1 MARAA
6 STRTR
11 SAADCAQSTSR
22 IFSPRLWTV
31 SLRWRKTAP
40 TSAVAGVGKRQALGC
55 SVPSGRRRRAPAAA
69 AFGRSANAPCSA
81 ATEPGRSSES
91 SLSRS
96 AKRPRERCSSAVSF
110 SPLPRRW
117 RSAMTS
123 VTVGW
128 WRAAPADPSVEALS
142 STRTSVSNGSA
153 SRSAAIASRQR
164 TSSSRCSVFTTQKDT
179 STATGLLLSPA
190 VRVDVVD
197 PSAYTPPYDHALC
210 AALARAGA
218 RVRLVTSAFS
228 HGAVPRAEGYEV
240 SERFYRGAPARGRAR
255 VGWKLARHAP
265 DMLGAARAARAAR
278 AADVVHF
285 QWLAVQPVDAV
296 LLRAFRAPLVLTAH
310 DVVPREA
317 RPGQRAGQRRLYDRV
332 DAIVVH
338 SEHGRGR
345 LVEELGVPAAKVTVI
360 PHGVLT
366 FRGDDG
372 LPPELAAVE
381 GPVALFFGLVRP
393 YKGLDVLLEAWRGI
407 EGAELWVVGM
417 PRMDMRALRA
427 AAPPN
432 VRFVERF
439 VPDGQVAE
447 LFRRADLA
455 VLPYREI
462 DQSGVLFTALGAG
475 TPLVLTAVGGFPEV
489 AAAGAAEL
497 VPPGDAAALHVAL
510 ARLLADPAAR
520 EGLAAGARRA
530 AAERYGW
537 DAIARAHLDLYAK
550 LAL

>member
-40 TSAVAGVGKRQALGC
+40 TSAVAGVGKRHALGW

-69 AFGRSANAPCSA
+69 ALGRSVSAAWSA
-81 ATEPGRSSES
+81 ATAPGLSSES
-91 SLSRS
+91 SLSSS
-96 AKRPRERCSSAVSF
+96 AKRPRARCRSAVSF

-117 RSAMTS
+117 RSAITS
-123 VTVGW
+123 VTTGW
-128 WRAAPADPSVEALS
+128 LRAAAADPSFEALS
-142 STRTSVSNGSA
+142 STSTSVGNGSA
-153 SRSAAIASRQR
+153 SRRAAVASRQR
-164 TSSSRCSVFTTQKDT
+164 RSSSRCSVFTTQKET

-218 RVRLVTSAFS
+218 RVRLVTSAFT

-255 VGWKLARHAP
+255 VAWKLARHAP
-265 DMLGAARAARAAR
+265 DMLATARAARN
-278 AADVVHF
+278 ADIAHF
-285 QWLAVQPVDAV
+285 QWLAVQPLDAL
-296 LLRAFRAPLVLTAH
+296 LLRAFRRPVVLTAH
-310 DVVPREA
+310 DVLPREP
-317 RPGQRAGQRRLYDRV
+317 RPGQRAGQRRLYARV

-338 SEHGRGR
+338 SEHGRAR
-345 LVEELGVPAAKVTVI
+345 LVHDLGVPEAKVTVI
-360 PHGVLT
+360 PHGVLPPA
-366 FRGDDG
+366 GDDG
-372 LPPELAAVE
+372 LPAELAGVD
-381 GPVALFFGLVRP
+381 GPVALFFGLLRP

-407 EGAELWVVGM
+407 EHAELWVVGM
-417 PRMDMRALRA
+417 PRMDTRALRA
-427 AAPPN
+427 AAPPG

-439 VPDGQVAE
+439 VPDGQVAA

-475 TPLVLTAVGGFPEV
+475 TPLLLSAVGGFPEI
-489 AAAGAAEL
+489 AAEGAAEL
-497 VPPGDAAALHVAL
+497 VAAGDAAALHDAL
-510 ARLLADPAAR
+510 ARLLSDSGAR
-520 EGLAAGARRA
+520 ESLTAGARRA

-537 DAIARAHLDLYAK
+537 DAIARAHLDLYAR
-550 LAL
+550 LAGA